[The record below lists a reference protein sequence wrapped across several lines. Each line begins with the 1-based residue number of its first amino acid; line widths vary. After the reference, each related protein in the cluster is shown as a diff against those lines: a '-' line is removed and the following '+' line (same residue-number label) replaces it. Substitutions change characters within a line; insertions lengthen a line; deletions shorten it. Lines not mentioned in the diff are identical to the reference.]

1 VIQSIE
7 LNDLTI
13 NMQTPDQAFAPPAS
27 SEFTLAKYKN
37 PFGFSL
43 QVVEAGETI
52 VLGANGIDA
61 AQVSI

>member
-7 LNDLTI
+7 LNDLSVTI
-13 NMQTPDQAFAPPAS
+13 QTPDQAFAPPTS
-27 SEFTLAKYKN
+27 SEYTLVKYKN

-52 VLGANGIDA
+52 VLRANGNDV
-61 AQVSI
+61 AQVS